1 MKEEMILQIRVFG
14 EPSGTDVTFEGPR
27 PRMDVHVRSEIAW
40 GWERFAAQVAFVW
53 LILEKIN
60 SVTY

>member
-1 MKEEMILQIRVFG
+1 MILQIRVFG

-53 LILEKIN
+53 LILEIN
-60 SVTY
+60 